1 MSKDS
6 KTETDVLATET
17 PAPASLDTEP
27 PRADQSLL
35 GDCGAAF
42 ILLSRIPV
50 FWHRFP
56 NESPPDFVS
65 ALWAFPLVG
74 LVIGASGGAVLLGAI
89 MVGIPPMVG
98 AAVALFVAAML
109 AGAMHEDGLADMADG
124 FGGGKDAAMKIRIM
138 HDSRIGSYGV
148 MALALTTAARLGLL
162 MALTDILAGWKS
174 VAFIALAYAASRFA
188 PVLQLASF
196 PISPHA
202 KLALL
207 TGKPGGIRVI
217 VAALIWMVPLAGL
230 AGWTLS
236 LIAALAVSVTGL
248 GTGYLANRQ
257 VNGLTGDVMGA
268 GIILSEISFM
278 TALIIYIG
286 EVGL

>member
-1 MSKDS
+1 MCALQQRFASNRLWICGCVLARAAALPWQRCWFALLWQRIMEWQPLPKLASVPRHSMSKDS

-98 AAVALFVAAML
+98 AA
-109 AGAMHEDGLADMADG
+109 
-124 FGGGKDAAMKIRIM
+124 
-138 HDSRIGSYGV
+138 
-148 MALALTTAARLGLL
+148 
-162 MALTDILAGWKS
+162 
-174 VAFIALAYAASRFA
+174 
-188 PVLQLASF
+188 
-196 PISPHA
+196 
-202 KLALL
+202 
-207 TGKPGGIRVI
+207 
-217 VAALIWMVPLAGL
+217 
-230 AGWTLS
+230 
-236 LIAALAVSVTGL
+236 
-248 GTGYLANRQ
+248 
-257 VNGLTGDVMGA
+257 
-268 GIILSEISFM
+268 
-278 TALIIYIG
+278 
-286 EVGL
+286 